1 LPSYTDRFYHY
12 IDGLFIPPE
21 SGNYTFFTSSN
32 GWLYLYMNSQ
42 PNNVDNNTELICKN
56 TDQND
61 DVVKTHFRE
70 YNNPNDPS

>member
-1 LPSYTDRFYHY
+1 MVCLFLLNLVMY
-12 IDGLFIPPE
+12 IIL
-21 SGNYTFFTSSN
+21 GNYTFFTSSN

-42 PNNVDNNTELICKN
+42 PNNVDSNTELICKN